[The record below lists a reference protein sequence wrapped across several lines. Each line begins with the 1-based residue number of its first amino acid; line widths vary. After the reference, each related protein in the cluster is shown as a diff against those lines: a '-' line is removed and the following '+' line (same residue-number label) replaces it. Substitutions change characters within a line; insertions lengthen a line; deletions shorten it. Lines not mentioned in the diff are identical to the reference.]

1 MNSEN
6 SKTSDA
12 CRLRLNLMDKVDL
25 QRGDNKVALW
35 DLSIYYTWS
44 NIKSFKSNEFEIS
57 WTTWDLEFGSHSTS
71 DCLSTSIIIEHETLT
86 DKQSILTYIN
96 KIQNQITSWALSW
109 TLDTWDYGI
118 IWESRKKI
126 KSSQK
131 QKWWECGTSRKY

>member
-12 CRLRLNLMDKVDL
+12 CRLRLDLMDKVDL

-44 NIKSFKSNEFEIS
+44 NIKFKSNKFEIS

-109 TLDTWDYGI
+109 ALDTWDYGI

-126 KSSQK
+126 KSNQK